1 MSQTI
6 TKTTTSNASANVH
19 FVVAGTQRSGT
30 TLIQTT
36 LESHPQI
43 FCEGELFRMKHLMKK
58 IPPKSWNEPGYHWWL
73 GKRIDR
79 WALHTMVRSISVK
92 YYLDWFMEHYSQPVL
107 GFKLMWNQTQ
117 RFPGTLPYILDKKFH
132 VLHVRRRNVFR
143 SLVSRYAANARGQH
157 HSTEAVKTPKV
168 VLPTHN
174 LLSQLDRITAD
185 NTNWENIKNKL
196 PYLQIDYDDYTAN
209 PEEKNRGM
217 LEFLGVS
224 ANISIQSPLVK
235 VTPND
240 LRKVIANFDEITK
253 VLKGTEY
260 EAMLET

>member
-1 MSQTI
+1 VSQT
-6 TKTTTSNASANVH
+6 TKKTANTAANMR

-36 LESHPQI
+36 LDSHPQI
-43 FCEGELFRMKHLMKK
+43 FCEGELFRMKHLIKK
-58 IPPKSWNEPGYHWWL
+58 IPPKSWDKPGYHWWL

-79 WALHTMVRSISVK
+79 WMLHTMVRSVSVK
-92 YYLDWFMEHYSQPVL
+92 HYLDWFMENYSQPVF

-132 VLHVRRRNVFR
+132 VLHVRRKNIFR
-143 SLVSRYAANARGQH
+143 SLVSRFAANARGQH
-157 HSTEAVKTPKV
+157 HSTAAVKTPKV
-168 VLPTHN
+168 VLPIHD
-174 LLSQLDRITAD
+174 LISRMDIIAAD
-185 NTNWENIKNKL
+185 NRNWESIKNKL
-196 PYLQIDYDDYTAN
+196 PYLQIDYDDYVEN
-209 PEEKNRGM
+209 PEEKNQRM

-224 ANISIQSPLVK
+224 ADTSIQSPLVK

-240 LRKVIANFDEITK
+240 LHKVIANFDEVAK

-260 EAMLET
+260 EAMLDT